1 MYAQASKIV
10 GRKRNDAPT
19 REKKMLSKEER
30 KSQQRLEFIL
40 DRVCKMAGRNAFLM
54 LPEREEDRIEF
65 LKKEISETLDLI

>member
-1 MYAQASKIV
+1 
-10 GRKRNDAPT
+10 
-19 REKKMLSKEER
+19 MLSKEQR

-54 LPEREEDRIEF
+54 LPEKEEDRIEF